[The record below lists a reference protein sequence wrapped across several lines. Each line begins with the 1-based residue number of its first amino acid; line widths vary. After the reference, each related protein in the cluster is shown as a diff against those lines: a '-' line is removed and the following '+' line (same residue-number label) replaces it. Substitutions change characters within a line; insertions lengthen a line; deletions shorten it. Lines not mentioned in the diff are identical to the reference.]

1 MTKRLT
7 RGILRAAQALPA
19 LAAVLALSVP
29 PAAAQDEGAVVDT
42 TFTTEQGVQ
51 LRYRGVLKPGDQAEA
66 AARAE
71 ARRDDRVPLGYGW
84 KTVMTWQEGDP
95 RPEPL
100 ITDDRIVTEFF
111 DIRFSPYVPRKVAA
125 SFAEYGDFAHF
136 AIKDR
141 LGWEAP
147 APIPLQV
154 PFDMKAYGLEYGLP
168 WWMPG
173 DVRGDTIVMQP
184 ISAITARGICME
196 SMTHLALEWH
206 LRRLTGDRLPYWLV
220 YGAGAFIGGEGWV
233 LEGQVDVLRRDR
245 NVEVDQATMVRDL
258 ELFRDRELMMREVA
272 RPGGFEEERCRS
284 RIAFWRAYRLA
295 EAIITQS
302 GLQTFKTLVE
312 TMAADPALSFADAV
326 RRVYGMGP
334 DELVAAHEP
343 W

>member
-1 MTKRLT
+1 MTTRRT
-7 RGILRAAQALPA
+7 RGLAAL
-19 LAAVLALSVP
+19 AVLALAALSLSAP

-42 TFTTEQGVQ
+42 TFTTEEGIQ
-51 LRYRGVLKPGDQAEA
+51 LRYRGVLKPEDHADPQ
-66 AARAE
+66 ARAE

-84 KTVMTWQEGDP
+84 KTIATWREGDL

-100 ITDDRIVTEFF
+100 VADDRIVTEFF
-111 DIRFSPYVPRKVAA
+111 DVRFSPYVPRRVAA
-125 SFAEYGDFAHF
+125 NFVEYGDFVHF
-136 AIKDR
+136 AIKER
-141 LGWEAP
+141 LGWEAG
-147 APIPLQV
+147 APIPLNV
-154 PFDMKAYGLEYGLP
+154 PFSMEDYGREYGLP

-196 SMTHLALEWH
+196 TMTHLAVEWH
-206 LRRLTGDRLPYWLV
+206 LRRMTGDRLPYWLI

-245 NVEVDQATMVRDL
+245 DVEVDQAAMLRDL
-258 ELFRDRELMMREVA
+258 ELFRDRELMRREVE
-272 RPGGFEEERCRS
+272 RPGILEEERCRS

-295 EAIITQS
+295 EEIITKS
-302 GLQTFKTLVE
+302 GLQTFKSLVE
-312 TMAADPALSFADAV
+312 ALAADPGLSFADAA
-326 RRVYGMGP
+326 RRVYGMDP